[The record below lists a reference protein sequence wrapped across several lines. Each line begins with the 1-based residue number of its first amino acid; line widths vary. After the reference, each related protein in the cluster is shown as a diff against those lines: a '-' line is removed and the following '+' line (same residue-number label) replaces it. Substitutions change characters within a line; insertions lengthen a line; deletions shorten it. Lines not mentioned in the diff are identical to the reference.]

1 MEFWETV
8 TSRQSIRDFDDRPVE
23 RAVIERVLE
32 AAKLAPSSTNEQPW
46 HFVVVQGESRIR
58 LGEIVAQSTVHL
70 SEYMDVLG
78 PERNEAAVT
87 WYSSL
92 GNAPVVVAVSA
103 PRSSVEFQA
112 MNRYLS
118 VGAAIENLL
127 LAATSEGLGACNV
140 TCSYWVKNDL
150 SAVLGLSDND
160 ELVSLI
166 ALGYPS
172 DVPSVN
178 PPVKPDDTVWLD

>member
-8 TSRQSIRDFDDRPVE
+8 QSRHSIRDFDGRSVE
-23 RAVIERVLE
+23 RASIERVLD
-32 AAKLAPSSTNEQPW
+32 AARLAPSSVNEQPW
-46 HFVVVQGESRIR
+46 RFTVAQGESRSV
-58 LGEIVAQSTVHL
+58 LGAIVAQSTVHL

-78 PERNEAAVT
+78 PERYEAAVA

-92 GNAPVVVAVSA
+92 GNAPILITVSA
-103 PRSSVEFQA
+103 PRSTAEFEA
-112 MNRYLS
+112 MNRHIS

-140 TCSYWVKNDL
+140 TFSYWVRDDL
-150 SAVLGLSDND
+150 SEALGLS
-160 ELVSLI
+160 EAEEVVSII
-166 ALGYPS
+166 ALGHPS
-172 DVPSVN
+172 DVPPAS

>member
-8 TSRQSIRDFDDRPVE
+8 TSRHSIRDFDGRSVE
-23 RAVIERVLE
+23 RALIERVLE
-32 AAKLAPSSTNEQPW
+32 AARQAPSSVNEQPW
-46 HFVVVQGESRIR
+46 RFTVAQGESRVT
-58 LGEIVAQSTVHL
+58 LGAVVAQSTVHL

-78 PERNEAAVT
+78 PKRYEAAVA

-92 GNAPVVVAVSA
+92 GNAPVLVAVSA
-103 PRSSVEFQA
+103 PRSSVDFEA

-127 LAATSEGLGACNV
+127 LAATNEGLGACNV
-140 TCSYWVKNDL
+140 TFSYWVRDDL
-150 SAVLGLSDND
+150 SAVLGISDA
-160 ELVSLI
+160 EEVVSII
-166 ALGYPS
+166 ALGHPS
-172 DVPSVN
+172 EVPPAS